1 MAQPTIGSFVP
12 STIPALGGA
21 LVINGTNFNTA
32 AVTSV
37 KLNGATVSFVVT
49 SDTVLTIASTPYS
62 DSGVAT
68 VTVTNPTGT
77 ATDSTNLTVLPVVAP
92 TRNNYSTPTGVF
104 DTSGTTRFTNN
115 IQGQYQGQDSTLW
128 STGTTS
134 YAYYL
139 IRVAKIRAIK
149 LENTRRP
156 AGNIT
161 VPTF

>member
-1 MAQPTIGSFVP
+1 MAQPTISSFAPTSV
-12 STIPALGGA
+12 PALGGP
-21 LVINGTNFNTA
+21 LVINGLNFNTA

-37 KLNGATVSFVVT
+37 KINGAAASFVVT
-49 SDTVLTIASTPYS
+49 SDTVLTIANTPFA

-77 ATDSTNLTVLPVVAP
+77 ATDSTNLTVLPVVTP
-92 TRNNYSTPTGVF
+92 VRNNYATLTGVF

-115 IQGQYQGQDSTLW
+115 IADQYKGQDSNLW
-128 STGTTS
+128 STGTSS

-139 IRVAKIRAIK
+139 TRVAKIKAVK

-156 AGNIT
+156 AGALT